1 MLLKLQQ
8 FIRKLSCFITWS
20 RNNQPSNPAHELGRQ
35 GERYAEKF
43 LRKKGYHLLAK
54 NVRIPGGEIDLIM
67 EAPVTPDKTT
77 KTRNRPS
84 HATLPTIVFIEVKTR
99 SSDRYRGELAINH
112 AKRRRLIQLTQRI
125 SRRNNWQYR
134 KHRIDII
141 VIVWPDPSSPPTTIR
156 HHPNAVTL

>member
-1 MLLKLQQ
+1 MIKFLKP
-8 FIRKLSCFITWS
+8 FTRFFTRPTK
-20 RNNQPSNPAHELGRQ
+20 QPSGTQTSNASHELGKQ
-35 GERYAEKF
+35 GERYAEKY
-43 LRKKGYHLLAK
+43 LIKKGYHTLKK

-67 EAPVTPDKTT
+67 QAPASPDKSRGYE
-77 KTRNRPS
+77 KQPPPPS
-84 HATLPTIVFIEVKTR
+84 LPPIVFVEVKTR

-125 SRRNNWQYR
+125 AKRNNWQYR

-141 VIVWPDPSSPPTTIR
+141 VIVWPDPKSPPTTIR